1 MSTQHTTTARI
12 SLAMVVLLFT
22 LASVTGVSAGAYY
35 PGGNTGS
42 DISFPQCSGTLPSS
56 PGAFGIVGVTAGRAF
71 SQNGCLDREFL
82 WAGSART
89 TQTLPSL
96 YMNLQYPIGTT
107 ASYAMDGPKGKC
119 SQKDKECQAYN
130 YGWNAADN
138 AYAYA
143 KSKDATSSRWWLD
156 IETANSWSAKTA
168 LNALVI
174 RGALDYFGRAEM
186 GITAGIYST
195 QRMWTTIAGSFRPDV
210 ESWVAQGTQQSAASY
225 CKPSGPFGTGPV
237 VLVQYVS
244 GGQDWDYACP

>member
-12 SLAMVVLLFT
+12 SLAIAVLLFT
-22 LASVTGVSAGAYY
+22 LASVTGASASSYY
-35 PGGNTGS
+35 PGGSTGS
-42 DISFPQCSGTLPSS
+42 DISFPQCGALPSS

-71 SQNGCLDREFL
+71 SQNGCLTYEFA
-82 WAGSART
+82 WAKASG
-89 TQTLPSL
+89 TLAPPSL

-107 ASYAMDGPKGKC
+107 ASYAMNGPKGKC
-119 SQKDKECQAYN
+119 SQKDKECQAYA

-143 KSKDATSSRWWLD
+143 KGKGAESSRWWLD

-168 LNALVI
+168 LNKLVI
-174 RGALDYFGRAEM
+174 QGALDYFGREEL

-195 QRMWTTIAGSFRPDV
+195 QRMWTTVAGSFRPDV
-210 ESWVAQGTQQSAASY
+210 ESWVAQATQQGADNSCTTSV
-225 CKPSGPFGTGPV
+225 PFGTGRV
-237 VLVQYVS
+237 ALVQYVS